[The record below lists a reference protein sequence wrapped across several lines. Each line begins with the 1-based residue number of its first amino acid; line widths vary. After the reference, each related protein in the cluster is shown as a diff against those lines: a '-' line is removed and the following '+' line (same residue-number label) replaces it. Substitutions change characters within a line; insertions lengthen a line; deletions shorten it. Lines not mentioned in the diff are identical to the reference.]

1 MRITIDL
8 PASDPAGR
16 VLQAFLVRLRP
27 RHRGPWARR
36 LLMVGFRAMLSRRRR
51 IPPARRA
58 RPVTSPAP
66 TLAPPAPAPTR
77 PVDPVDD
84 AAARLAHRFHIPII
98 TGGRRYDTDSDSIRG

>member
-16 VLQAFLVRLRP
+16 VLQAFLVRLKP

-58 RPVTSPAP
+58 RPAGSPA
-66 TLAPPAPAPTR
+66 PAPAPTY
-77 PVDPVDD
+77 PADPVDD

>member
-8 PASDPAGR
+8 PASDPDGR

-51 IPPARRA
+51 ITSARRA
-58 RPVTSPAP
+58 RPVTSPV
-66 TLAPPAPAPTR
+66 PPAPAPTR
-77 PVDPVDD
+77 PADPVDD

-98 TGGRRYDTDSDSIRG
+98 TGGRRYDTDSDSTHG